1 MLYACAWLDL
11 RQKAAGD
18 ENFRA
23 GNREALNTLQN
34 LEGEYKAF
42 VIAKCIKPREVAMK
56 MMNGEFLNEDEER
69 FLLIKLEI

>member
-1 MLYACAWLDL
+1 MLALGWICDR
-11 RQKAAGD
+11 RQQGMKISGQVI
-18 ENFRA
+18 
-23 GNREALNTLQN
+23 GEALNTLQN

>member
-1 MLYACAWLDL
+1 MKISG
-11 RQKAAGD
+11 QVIG
-18 ENFRA
+18 
-23 GNREALNTLQN
+23 EALNTLQN